1 MDVSINKKNISLY
14 FFGDSICVG
23 QFVSVH
29 ETWTVEISREIAS
42 QVSNLVTTQ
51 ISAINGETSRDAL
64 GRLSYSIINHRP
76 DIVWVQFGLNDA
88 NFWESDHGLA
98 RTSPQS
104 FTANLREII
113 SKILLGGSHRVF
125 VATNHL
131 VAKIPV
137 HLHGEQYIN
146 NAKLYNHLV
155 RNVVATYVADTRVR
169 LVDIELLFEK
179 HDLDAR
185 EILLDD
191 GVHLNRLGH
200 QLYFEQVFPI
210 IKSSVLDLIG

>member
-64 GRLSYSIINHRP
+64 NRLSHSITNHHP

-104 FTANLREII
+104 FAANLAEII
-113 SKILLGGSHRVF
+113 DKILVCGSRRVL
-125 VATNHL
+125 VATNHR
-131 VAKIPV
+131 VTKIP
-137 HLHGEQYIN
+137 LYLLNNQYIN
-146 NAKLYNHLV
+146 NAKLYNQII
-155 RNVVATYVADTRVR
+155 RNIVATYVDDARVS

-179 HDLDAR
+179 YDLDAR

-210 IKSSVLDLIG
+210 IKSSVLELFG